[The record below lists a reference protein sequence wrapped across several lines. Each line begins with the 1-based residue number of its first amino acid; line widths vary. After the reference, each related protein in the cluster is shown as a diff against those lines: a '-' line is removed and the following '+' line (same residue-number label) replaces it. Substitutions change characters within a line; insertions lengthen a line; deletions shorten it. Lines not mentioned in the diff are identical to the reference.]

1 MIQVKEINKNR
12 KAKFKR
18 LLVEYVNNRIDATTL
33 LKRSHIYKNLLGLAE
48 QYIAHAKRDVLSCE
62 TQEEINDRIDEH
74 VNFLLVFNKTFSHVA
89 KCLNSVQK
97 GRFSPEIE
105 QKKET
110 YFGSKMEVVITE
122 LGYTIDFPE
131 ERVKLYCSKKCVNDI
146 QCELPR
152 N

>member
-1 MIQVKEINKNR
+1 MKETKEINKNR

-18 LLVEYVNNRIDATTL
+18 LLVEYINNRIDATTF

-62 TQEEINDRIDEH
+62 TQEKINDRINEH
-74 VNFLLVFNKTFSHVA
+74 VNFLLDFNKAFAHVS
-89 KCLNSVQK
+89 KCLNSVKK

-105 QKKET
+105 QKKEA
-110 YFGSKMEVVITE
+110 YFGRKMEVAITE

-131 ERVKLYCSKKCVNDI
+131 ERVKLYCSKKHVNDI
-146 QCELPR
+146 QF
-152 N
+152 NI

>member
-12 KAKFKR
+12 KAKFER
-18 LLVEYVNNRIDATTL
+18 LLLEYVNYRIDATTF

-62 TQEEINDRIDEH
+62 TQEEINDMINEY
-74 VNFLLVFNKTFSHVA
+74 VNFLLDFNKTFSHVA
-89 KCLNSVQK
+89 KCLNSVKK
-97 GRFSPEIE
+97 GRFRPEVE

-110 YFGSKMEVVITE
+110 YFGRKMEVVITE

-146 QCELPR
+146 QF
-152 N
+152 NI

>member
-12 KAKFKR
+12 KAKFEH
-18 LLVEYVNNRIDATTL
+18 LLVDYVNNRIDANAVL
-33 LKRSHIYKNLLGLAE
+33 GRSYIYKNLLGLAE
-48 QYIAHAKRDVLSCE
+48 QYLAHAKREIVSCE
-62 TQEEINDRIDEH
+62 SQDEINDRINEH
-74 VNFLLVFNKTFSHVA
+74 VNFLLVFNKKFAHVS

-131 ERVKLYCSKKCVNDI
+131 ERVKLFCTCKSVNDI
-146 QCELPR
+146 KFNL
-152 N
+152 

>member
-12 KAKFKR
+12 KAKFER
-18 LLVEYVNNRIDATTL
+18 LLVDYVNNRIDATTF

-62 TQEEINDRIDEH
+62 TQEEINDMINEY
-74 VNFLLVFNKTFSHVA
+74 VNFLLDFNKTFSHVA
-89 KCLNSVQK
+89 KCLNSVKK
-97 GRFSPEIE
+97 GRFRPEIE

-146 QCELPR
+146 QF
-152 N
+152 NI

>member
-1 MIQVKEINKNR
+1 MVKEINKNR

-18 LLVEYVNNRIDATTL
+18 ILVEYVNNRIDATTF

-48 QYIAHAKRDVLSCE
+48 QYIAHAKRDILSCE
-62 TQEEINDRIDEH
+62 TQEKINDRIDVH
-74 VNFLLVFNKTFSHVA
+74 VDFFLDFNETFHNVA
-89 KCLNSVQK
+89 KCMSSVTK
-97 GRFSPEIE
+97 GRFNPEIE

-110 YFGSKMEVVITE
+110 YFGSKMEVAITE

-146 QCELPR
+146 QF
-152 N
+152 NI

>member
-12 KAKFKR
+12 KAKFER
-18 LLVEYVNNRIDATTL
+18 LLVEYVNYRIDATTF

-48 QYIAHAKRDVLSCE
+48 QYIAHAKREIVCCDS
-62 TQEEINDRIDEH
+62 QEEINDMINEH
-74 VNFLLVFNKTFSHVA
+74 VNFLLDFNKTFSHVA
-89 KCLNSVQK
+89 KCLNSVKK
-97 GRFSPEIE
+97 GRFRPEVE

-110 YFGSKMEVVITE
+110 YFGRKMEVAITE

-146 QCELPR
+146 QFYL
-152 N
+152 

>member
-1 MIQVKEINKNR
+1 MRQVKEINKNR

-18 LLVEYVNNRIDATTL
+18 LLVEYVNNRIDATAVL
-33 LKRSHIYKNLLGLAE
+33 GRSYIYKNLLEIAD
-48 QYIAHAKRDVLSCE
+48 QYIAHAKRDIMSCE
-62 TQEEINDRIDEH
+62 TQDEINDRIDEH
-74 VNFLLVFNKTFSHVA
+74 VNFLLDFNKTFSHVA
-89 KCLNSVQK
+89 KCPNAVRK

-110 YFGSKMEVVITE
+110 YFGRKMEVAITE

-146 QCELPR
+146 QF
-152 N
+152 NI

>member
-12 KAKFKR
+12 KAKFER
-18 LLVEYVNNRIDATTL
+18 LLVEYVNNRIDATTF

-48 QYIAHAKRDVLSCE
+48 QYIAHAKRNVLSCE
-62 TQEEINDRIDEH
+62 TQDEINDRIDEH
-74 VNFLLVFNKTFSHVA
+74 VNFLLGFNKTFAHVS

-110 YFGSKMEVVITE
+110 YFGRKIDVVITE

-146 QCELPR
+146 QC
-152 N
+152 NI

>member
-1 MIQVKEINKNR
+1 MKETKEINKNR
-12 KAKFKR
+12 KAKFER
-18 LLVEYVNNRIDATTL
+18 LLMEYVKNRIDVTIF
-33 LKRSHIYKNLLGLAE
+33 LKRSHIYKNILGLAE
-48 QYIAHAKRDVLSCE
+48 QYLAHAKRNVLSCE
-62 TQEEINDRIDEH
+62 TQEEINDRINEH
-74 VNFLLVFNKTFSHVA
+74 VNFLLDFNKTFSHVA

-110 YFGSKMEVVITE
+110 YFGRKMEVAITE

-146 QCELPR
+146 QF
-152 N
+152 NI